1 MPTLRRSEPCPRP
14 CAGRVG
20 GLGAVAAA
28 AVLTASVA
36 AWADPVTLSGITFS
50 DELGG
55 FRILQG
61 SGTGSADDPFV
72 VVEEITDDEPAV
84 LVIRGLSDGFG
95 NPVRSNHF
103 AGFALTK
110 VVINRTTQVWQEFS
124 MELQEVRG
132 QDSDYH
138 DGLSFGQDDGGP
150 RLLGSDRFTA
160 VAGTDEPFDGVV
172 FAGATIGPGQQ
183 VSLRVIVTDNSPRPE
198 FYLVQRRRLGVAAND
213 ADSGAGG

>member
-1 MPTLRRSEPCPRP
+1 MLAS
-14 CAGRVG
+14 
-20 GLGAVAAA
+20 GAAFG
-28 AVLTASVA
+28 
-36 AWADPVTLSGITFS
+36 DPVTLSGITFS

-72 VVEEITDDEPAV
+72 VVEEIFDDEPAV
-84 LVIRGLSDGFG
+84 LVIRGLSASFG

-110 VVINRTTQVWQEFS
+110 IAINRTSQVWQEFS

-132 QDSDYH
+132 QESDYH
-138 DGLSFGQDDGGP
+138 DGLSFGQDAGGP

-172 FAGATIGPGQQ
+172 FGGGSVASGQQ

-198 FYLVQRRRLGVAAND
+198 FYLVQRRRLGVAA
-213 ADSGAGG
+213 SGPAEDAGG